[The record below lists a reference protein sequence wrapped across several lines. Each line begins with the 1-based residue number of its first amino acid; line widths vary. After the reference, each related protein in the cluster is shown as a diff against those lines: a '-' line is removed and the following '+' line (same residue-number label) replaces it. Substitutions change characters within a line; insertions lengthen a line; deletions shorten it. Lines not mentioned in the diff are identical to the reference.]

1 MDCPI
6 QWIGTGRPVW
16 GPLSNERMPGLKSW
30 AEVLVRRTSHFLGL
44 LSQIL
49 RQPASQQ
56 GLLPGWGRYPECLA
70 KEKKIPSLPPSSLSF
85 RSWGRHNNT
94 VSQCLTRGFC
104 GSDFCSW
111 VQPHLETEAGRISNA
126 HYEPDPAQE
135 FLLSVQDTS
144 QDPQWMTENTD
155 DIEPHITLYS
165 LCFFLCMFFIHPYD
179 QV

>member
-6 QWIGTGRPVW
+6 QWIGTGRPVR
-16 GPLSNERMPGLKSW
+16 GPLSNESMPGLKSW
-30 AEVLVRRTSHFLGL
+30 AEGLVRRTSHFLGL

-56 GLLPGWGRYPECLA
+56 GLLPGWGRYPECPA
-70 KEKKIPSLPPSSLSF
+70 KEEKFPPFPQAPCPSGPGGGITTQFP
-85 RSWGRHNNT
+85 
-94 VSQCLTRGFC
+94 RGFC

-144 QDPQWMTENTD
+144 QDPQWMPENTD
-155 DIEPHITLYS
+155 GIEPHITLYS
-165 LCFFLCMFFIHPYD
+165 LCFFLCIFYTSL
-179 QV
+179 